1 MGVEGVLERSNNI
14 ARCFDGSILCQE
26 LEKKKQV
33 KSDHRSKCS
42 NLSKA
47 LMINV
52 KAQLMER
59 DAIFVQLLAN
69 YLKCNAIEL
78 LR

>member
-1 MGVEGVLERSNNI
+1 MLIYGAKFQEH
-14 ARCFDGSILCQE
+14 CF
-26 LEKKKQV
+26 
-33 KSDHRSKCS
+33 
-42 NLSKA
+42 NKA

>member
-1 MGVEGVLERSNNI
+1 MEMSFLI
-14 ARCFDGSILCQE
+14 A
-26 LEKKKQV
+26 KQIFTQ
-33 KSDHRSKCS
+33 KFESPGFQIEHQI
-42 NLSKA
+42 NKA

>member
-1 MGVEGVLERSNNI
+1 MSGF
-14 ARCFDGSILCQE
+14 FDILIGC
-26 LEKKKQV
+26 L
-33 KSDHRSKCS
+33 D
-42 NLSKA
+42 KA

>member
-1 MGVEGVLERSNNI
+1 MAFVNI
-14 ARCFDGSILCQE
+14 HVSGTNF
-26 LEKKKQV
+26 
-33 KSDHRSKCS
+33 
-42 NLSKA
+42 NKA

>member
-1 MGVEGVLERSNNI
+1 MFGVFIALLSRNCNI
-14 ARCFDGSILCQE
+14 
-26 LEKKKQV
+26 
-33 KSDHRSKCS
+33 
-42 NLSKA
+42 NKA

-59 DAIFVQLLAN
+59 DTIFVQLLAN

>member
-1 MGVEGVLERSNNI
+1 
-14 ARCFDGSILCQE
+14 
-26 LEKKKQV
+26 
-33 KSDHRSKCS
+33 
-42 NLSKA
+42 
-47 LMINV
+47 MINV

-69 YLKCNAIEL
+69 YLKCNTIEL

>member
-1 MGVEGVLERSNNI
+1 MSEMIQCIEVRQLVTNTFSHVHQFCL
-14 ARCFDGSILCQE
+14 
-26 LEKKKQV
+26 
-33 KSDHRSKCS
+33 KSCNHYFVI
-42 NLSKA
+42 NKA

>member
-1 MGVEGVLERSNNI
+1 MECYCVVR
-14 ARCFDGSILCQE
+14 QM
-26 LEKKKQV
+26 Q
-33 KSDHRSKCS
+33 SDLIFLH
-42 NLSKA
+42 KA

-52 KAQLMER
+52 KPQLMER